1 MFWLIC
7 AVYYALS
14 LGALGITSSKAL
26 VHLQWYDLILWTGIG
41 YALVVGFLLIT
52 GHTAVRIT
60 SGSWWAILSAGLAIS
75 ALISLYVGLT
85 HGPASKVVT
94 IGAAYPAVTVLLAAL
109 FLSEPLTV
117 PHVIGVLLIIS
128 GGVVI
133 TLL

>member
-1 MFWLIC
+1 MFWLVC

-14 LGALGITSSKAL
+14 LGALGITSTKAL
-26 VHLQWYDLILWTGIG
+26 AHLQWYDLILWTAIG
-41 YALVVGFLLIT
+41 YALVAGFLLVT

-60 SGSWWAILSAGLAIS
+60 SGSWWAILSAGLAIT

-85 HGPASKVVT
+85 HGPAAKVVT

-117 PHVIGVLLIIS
+117 PHVGGVLLIIA
-128 GGVVI
+128 GGVLI
-133 TLL
+133 AAF